1 MMHGDRDLPMT
12 MIEEQFDE
20 EDLQEKAMIG
30 NLLKREYERGI
41 SECASNAGGNKKSSS
56 KRNSQQFEHNEE
68 QDLTQSLLSANS
80 TKEPQYSLL
89 EAPQD

>member
-1 MMHGDRDLPMT
+1 MT

-41 SECASNAGGNKKSSS
+41 SECASNAGGRKSS
-56 KRNSQQFEHNEE
+56 KRNSQQLEQNGD

-89 EAPQD
+89 ELPQDQEVGFK